1 MSDTLRVVVND
12 EVKDVPNT
20 VSTRKGFMEAVGY
33 ADREFDLYRIDGGD
47 HVELNGEIMVFDQG
61 DEFVIVPS
69 TVAGGGA

>member
-12 EVKDVPNT
+12 EPKDVPNT
-20 VSTRKGFMEAVGY
+20 VSTRSEFMDAVGY
-33 ADREFDLYRIDGGD
+33 SDREFDLYRIDGGE
-47 HVELNGEIMVFDQG
+47 HVEINGEMMVFDKG

>member
-1 MSDTLRVVVND
+1 MDA
-12 EVKDVPNT
+12 
-20 VSTRKGFMEAVGY
+20 VSY

-47 HVELNGEIMVFDQG
+47 HVEINGDLMVFDEG